1 MITSAGMGHEI
12 PEKELIRVSA
22 HTLKTYRQNQKE
34 VNTTFGTHIYFYSCE
49 GKVAQDVTNDLAR
62 MLRVRF
68 RQNAPRRPP
77 KVILVGPP
85 GSGRTT
91 QAQMIAS
98 QFGLVCVS
106 PAGLVREEQIKNPVI
121 KKCVAES
128 LAATGEI
135 PDDIIMRQV
144 DERLKQS
151 DCRVNGWILDGFPQ
165 TDAQMQMLKAAK
177 IVPTCVCMMEQ
188 QIDDSIRRL
197 KNRRID
203 PITGQIFNTDI
214 HHKIP

>member
-1 MITSAGMGHEI
+1 MGIVPDKFIHLDNSDPYIIEGIKTNMITSAGMGHEI

-98 QFGLVCVS
+98 
-106 PAGLVREEQIKNPVI
+106 
-121 KKCVAES
+121 
-128 LAATGEI
+128 
-135 PDDIIMRQV
+135 
-144 DERLKQS
+144 
-151 DCRVNGWILDGFPQ
+151 
-165 TDAQMQMLKAAK
+165 
-177 IVPTCVCMMEQ
+177 
-188 QIDDSIRRL
+188 
-197 KNRRID
+197 
-203 PITGQIFNTDI
+203 
-214 HHKIP
+214 